1 MNIYLP
7 YFYIIQHSES
17 GKYYAGCK
25 FGKNANPANFMVPG
39 GYITSSKEVNKII
52 KNTGLESFEII
63 ALLTEDDIGC
73 DVYQFETTFL
83 QENNISANPNW
94 FNCHNNTLVPFGTP
108 EFEQMMIKKH
118 GVEHGM
124 HIKEVKEKLANT
136 NLSRYGVKNPLN
148 TPEKIKLRILQCI
161 EKYGSANNFQKI
173 KQTNLKKYGVE
184 NLFQPG
190 IVRDRIEEN
199 IKNKYGGM
207 GNASPTIFAKH
218 KETLKERYGVNNSF
232 QIPEVIQKTRQA
244 TIDRN
249 KDPEYKKAQ
258 SERIKQSLEAVD
270 RSKENNSF
278 FGKTHSEES
287 RRKISDAKKGR
298 KAPRYCCIS
307 CRKEVG
313 VNNLTQHTNRCTL
326 LV

>member
-39 GYITSSKEVNKII
+39 GYTTSSKEVNKII
-52 KNTGLESFEII
+52 KNTGLGSFEII

-94 FNCHNNTLVPFGTP
+94 FNCHNNTLAPFGSP
-108 EFEQMMIKKH
+108 EFEAMMMKLY
-118 GVEHGM
+118 GVSHNM
-124 HIKEVKEKLANT
+124 HSCEVRDKVANT
-136 NLSRYGVKNPLN
+136 NLSRYGVKTPLN
-148 TPEKIKLRILQCI
+148 IPDNIKARILLNI
-161 EKYGSANNFQKI
+161 NKYGSANNYQKI

-184 NLFQPG
+184 ILFQPG

-199 IKNKYGGM
+199 IKNTYGGM
-207 GNASPTIFAKH
+207 GNASLTIFEKH
-218 KETLKERYGVNNSF
+218 KETLKERYGVDNSF
-232 QIPEVIQKTRQA
+232 QIPEVIQKTRHA

-249 KDPEYKKAQ
+249 NDPEYRKAQ
-258 SERIKQSLEAVD
+258 SERIKQSLETVD

-278 FGKTHSEES
+278 FGKTHSAES

-298 KAPRYCCIS
+298 KVPRYCCIS
-307 CRKEVG
+307 CRKETG
-313 VNNLTQHTNRCTL
+313 VNNLTQHSNQCSQ
-326 LV
+326 